1 MDTSSG
7 RVLEQGDAPSLA
19 ENVYQSLRTAI
30 LHGIYRPNQRLVE
43 TVIAEEL
50 GASRTPVREA
60 LQRLG
65 NEGLITKS
73 RHAWLVREFTVDEI
87 REIYE
92 VRAALEG
99 HAVRLAAQR
108 ATDEDIAR
116 LAELINEQRAK
127 MSDTSVTRSAVV
139 DLNDRFHDAVIAA
152 AGNQRL
158 GAFIKTNRMYYFN
171 YRLASLYTDEQVVKS
186 LEEHE
191 ELFEAIR
198 NREPDKADEIA
209 RAHINIALELIEKH
223 LA

>member
-1 MDTSSG
+1 
-7 RVLEQGDAPSLA
+7 
-19 ENVYQSLRTAI
+19 
-30 LHGIYRPNQRLVE
+30 
-43 TVIAEEL
+43 
-50 GASRTPVREA
+50 TPVREA

-99 HAVRLAAQR
+99 HAARLAAQR

-198 NREPDKADEIA
+198 NREPDKADEIV

>member
-1 MDTSSG
+1 MDTPG
-7 RVLEQGDAPSLA
+7 RPLEQGEAQSLA
-19 ENVYQSLRTAI
+19 ENVYQSLRTSI
-30 LHGIYRPNQRLVE
+30 LHGTYRPNQRLVE

-73 RHAWLVREFTVDEI
+73 RHGWLVREFTVDEI

-92 VRAALEG
+92 VRTALEG
-99 HAVRLAAQR
+99 YAARLAAQR
-108 ATDEDIAR
+108 ATDEDIRR
-116 LAELINEQRAK
+116 LADFISEQHAL
-127 MSDTSVTRSAVV
+127 MADASATRSAVV
-139 DLNDRFHDAVIAA
+139 ELNERFHNAVIAA

-158 GAFIKTNRMYYFN
+158 YRFINANRMYYFN
-171 YRLASLYTDEQVVKS
+171 YRLASLYTDEQVIKS

-191 ELFEAIR
+191 QLYQAIR
-198 NREPDKADEIA
+198 NREPDKADELA
-209 RAHINIALELIEKH
+209 RAHINVALELIEKH